1 MPRLPFRAAWRYS
14 SLIRHT
20 WTRSVILLAMLS
32 IDCERSG
39 AASRAP
45 GHSFSALPS
54 ASASLSPAAI
64 IPPLP
69 DAAPSATP
77 LPAMTSAASP
87 TVSLAANAAS
97 TERWDLRLTVFYL
110 SYRKGAAARAAA
122 CRKFFAP
129 RVRQFIGLRDASL
142 DQVIRSV
149 ETFFRD
155 RANPMYDIE
164 GRVEETP
171 NPTGST
177 VHARVA
183 ATWDEICPSEWAD
196 KNWTCQRQTRLDV
209 RLEADPQGR
218 VVAYEE
224 ISAPKDR
231 YRVVAD
237 DVSGF
242 EEPHT
247 ECEDASKFTAD
258 VDLAKGTVVEAT
270 GRVVQSLCGQCETIR
285 QFVYEGNPYW
295 TTASTNCVRTAVSTG
310 GIATSGERFL
320 IRLQ

>member
-1 MPRLPFRAAWRYS
+1 MRPLLFRAAQRYAFLKRLAWS
-14 SLIRHT
+14 RFVL
-20 WTRSVILLAMLS
+20 LLAMLS
-32 IDCERSG
+32 INCERSG
-39 AASRAP
+39 ASSRAP
-45 GHSFSALPS
+45 AHSFPAMPR
-54 ASASLSPAAI
+54 ASASLSPAI
-64 IPPLP
+64 SVPPLP
-69 DAAPSATP
+69 DAAPSAMSP
-77 LPAMTSAASP
+77 SAASP
-87 TVSLAANAAS
+87 VVSIAANAAS

-142 DQVIRSV
+142 DQVVRSV
-149 ETFFRD
+149 DTFFRN

-164 GRVEETP
+164 GRVEGTP
-171 NPTGST
+171 NPTGSI

-231 YRVVAD
+231 YRVVVD

-247 ECEDASKFTAD
+247 ECEDVSKLSAD

-285 QFVYEGNPYW
+285 QFVYEGNSYW
-295 TTASTNCVRTAVSTG
+295 TTASTNCVHVEVPTG
-310 GIATSGERFL
+310 GVATSGENFL
-320 IRLQ
+320 IRVE